1 MTECSTRLA
10 LSPLSKNGTKGS
22 IDRPVVVANDG
33 GAITSDAGVLLLRE
47 VDRRVGLTRRLAECL
62 TDLREQGKVDHSL
75 LEILAQRVFQIA
87 QGYEDCNDANFLR
100 KDPAFK
106 VAVGRDPAG
115 PDLSS
120 QSTLTRLE
128 NAVTREECY
137 RLSEALFAFYRDRHR
152 SHPPSRIIIDVDTT
166 DDLTHGQQQYSLFN
180 THYGGHCF
188 LPMLIFAQ
196 HIEGGPQYLLAA
208 VLRPGKAPTGRSSM
222 SILKRMITRL
232 RRAFPKCRIEVRADG
247 GFAAPEVY
255 AGCRALKVGFT
266 IALPKNTRL
275 SELAAPLLEEAKALF
290 LQTGETVRLYGEVP
304 YQARTWSAP
313 QRVVVKAE
321 VTSQGPNPRYVTT
334 SRADTPKH
342 LYHFYCQRGDS
353 ENRIKEL
360 KEDLHADRLS
370 CHRFLANQFRLLLHA
385 AAYVLLQVVQDSLAS
400 TELARAQVKTI
411 RLKLLKVGA
420 RIIQSVRRIAVS
432 VPSAYPYM
440 RLWSRLVPTPFT

>member
-1 MTECSTRLA
+1 MTECSTRLH
-10 LSPLSKNGTKGS
+10 LSPLTKNGTKGS
-22 IDRPVVVANDG
+22 INRPIVVANDG

-47 VDRRVGLTRRLAECL
+47 VDRRVGLTRRLAGCL
-62 TDLREQGKVDHSL
+62 TDRREPGQVTHPLREL
-75 LEILAQRVFQIA
+75 LSQRIFQIA
-87 QGYEDCNDANFLR
+87 QGYEDCNDANYLR

-106 VAVGRDPAG
+106 VAVGRAPSG

-137 RLSEALFAFYRDRHR
+137 RLSEALFACYLDRHR
-152 SHPPSRIIIDVDTT
+152 SRPPWRIILDVDTT
-166 DDLTHGQQQYSLFN
+166 DDLTHGLQQYSLFN
-180 THYGGHCF
+180 SHYGGHCF

-196 HIEGGPQYLLAA
+196 HVEGGPQYLLAA
-208 VLRPGKAPTGRSSM
+208 VLRPGKSPTGRSSASM
-222 SILKRMITRL
+222 LKRVIERI
-232 RRAFPKCRIEVRADG
+232 REAFPKCKIEVRADG

-255 AGCRALKVGFT
+255 EGCRALKVDFT

-275 SELAAPLLEEAKALF
+275 SELAEPLLDEAKALF
-290 LQTGETVRLYGEVP
+290 ARTGETVRLYGEVQ
-304 YQARTWSAP
+304 YQAHSWSAP

-334 SRADTPKH
+334 SRSDQPKH

-385 AAYVLLQVVQDSLAS
+385 AAYILLQVVQQSLAK

-411 RLKLLKVGA
+411 QLKLLKVGA

-432 VPSAYPYM
+432 LPSAYPHM
-440 RLWSRLVPTPFT
+440 HCWSLLLPTPVT